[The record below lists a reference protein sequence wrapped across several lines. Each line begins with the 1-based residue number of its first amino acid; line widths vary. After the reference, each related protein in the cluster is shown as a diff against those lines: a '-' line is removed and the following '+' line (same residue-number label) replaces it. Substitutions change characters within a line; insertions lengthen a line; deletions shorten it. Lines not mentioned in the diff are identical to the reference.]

1 MNKSFTKQK
10 VIVLDEN
17 YKIVPCTQSNGVEL
31 IHTTTQKRFVQKG
44 KGKDRITTDVIEDF
58 VKTETF
64 HYTRVAQALSH
75 YSEAVVNERT
85 ELKEIISKTDEVIA
99 ILKKI
104 DTEFKQF

>member
-1 MNKSFTKQK
+1 MYPVKWCRVNSHNNTK
-10 VIVLDEN
+10 
-17 YKIVPCTQSNGVEL
+17 KICA
-31 IHTTTQKRFVQKG
+31 KR

-64 HYTRVAQALSH
+64 YYTRVAQALSH

>member
-1 MNKSFTKQK
+1 MKT
-10 VIVLDEN
+10 

-44 KGKDRITTDVIEDF
+44 KGKDRITTNVIEDF

-64 HYTRVAQALSH
+64 YYTRVAQALSH
-75 YSEAVVNERT
+75 YSKAVVNERT
-85 ELKEIISKTDEVIA
+85 EIKEIISKTDEVIA
-99 ILKKI
+99 LLKKI